1 MLHTAIKQTAVRFA
15 FDPLIKIMML
25 ACCGQ
30 TVIIA
35 LKTGELLSYLDKK
48 PSFLTEGGLN
58 QLLRGR
64 LMDQRVRS
72 YPHFQQQS

>member
-1 MLHTAIKQTAVRFA
+1 MLHAAIEQTAVRFA
-15 FDPLIKIMML
+15 VDPLIKIMML

-35 LKTGELLSYLDKK
+35 LKSVELLSHQDKK
-48 PSFLTEGGLN
+48 PSLPTRGLN

-64 LMDQRVRS
+64 FMDQGVRS
-72 YPHFQQQS
+72 YPHSQQQS

>member
-15 FDPLIKIMML
+15 VDPLIKIMML

-35 LKTGELLSYLDKK
+35 LKSVELLSHQDKK
-48 PSFLTEGGLN
+48 PSFLTEQGVN
-58 QLLRGR
+58 QLLGGR
-64 LMDQRVRS
+64 LMDEGVRS
-72 YPHFQQQS
+72 NPHFQQQ

>member
-1 MLHTAIKQTAVRFA
+1 MMDDTCALHAAIKQTAVRFA

-35 LKTGELLSYLDKK
+35 FKSGELLSYQDKK
-48 PSFLTEGGLN
+48 SPYVWEVKFSCCE
-58 QLLRGR
+58 
-64 LMDQRVRS
+64 S
-72 YPHFQQQS
+72 A

>member
-35 LKTGELLSYLDKK
+35 LKSGELLSYLDKK
-48 PSFLTEGGLN
+48 PSFLTGGLN

-64 LMDQRVRS
+64 LMDQGVRS